1 MLIVKH
7 KSMIGSIYQSI
18 IEVMFAGMSN
28 TNRLNEIWMSPYTYS
43 YELQKQLIMTDAI
56 ASLKKDRR
64 FINFSMFSKSILSD
78 LIS

>member
-18 IEVMFAGMSN
+18 IEVMFAGISN
-28 TNRLNEIWMSPYTYS
+28 TNRLNEIWMSPYIYS
-43 YELQKQLIMTDAI
+43 YELQKQFIMTDAI

-64 FINFSMFSKSILSD
+64 VINF
-78 LIS
+78 

>member
-43 YELQKQLIMTDAI
+43 YELHKQLIMTDAI

-64 FINFSMFSKSILSD
+64 VINFSMFSKSILSD

>member
-18 IEVMFAGMSN
+18 IEVMFAGISN
-28 TNRLNEIWMSPYTYS
+28 TNRLNEIWMSPYIYS
-43 YELQKQLIMTDAI
+43 YELQKQLIMTDVI

-64 FINFSMFSKSILSD
+64 VINF
-78 LIS
+78 

>member
-28 TNRLNEIWMSPYTYS
+28 TNRLNETWMSPYIYS

-64 FINFSMFSKSILSD
+64 VINF
-78 LIS
+78 

>member
-7 KSMIGSIYQSI
+7 KSMIGSIYQLI
-18 IEVMFAGMSN
+18 IEVMFAGISN
-28 TNRLNEIWMSPYTYS
+28 TNRLNEIWMSPYIYS

-64 FINFSMFSKSILSD
+64 VINF
-78 LIS
+78 

>member
-18 IEVMFAGMSN
+18 IEVMFAGISN
-28 TNRLNEIWMSPYTYS
+28 TNRLNEIWMSPYIYS

-56 ASLKKDRR
+56 ASLKKDRIV
-64 FINFSMFSKSILSD
+64 INF
-78 LIS
+78 

>member
-18 IEVMFAGMSN
+18 VEVMFAGMSN

-64 FINFSMFSKSILSD
+64 VINFSMFSKSILSD

>member
-18 IEVMFAGMSN
+18 IEVMFAGISN
-28 TNRLNEIWMSPYTYS
+28 TNRLNEIWISPYIYS

-64 FINFSMFSKSILSD
+64 VINF
-78 LIS
+78 

>member
-28 TNRLNEIWMSPYTYS
+28 TNRLNEIWMSPFTYS
-43 YELQKQLIMTDAI
+43 YELEKQLIMTDAI
-56 ASLKKDRR
+56 ALLKKDRR
-64 FINFSMFSKSILSD
+64 VINF
-78 LIS
+78 

>member
-28 TNRLNEIWMSPYTYS
+28 TNRLNEIWMSPYIYS

-64 FINFSMFSKSILSD
+64 VINF
-78 LIS
+78 

>member
-18 IEVMFAGMSN
+18 IEVMFAGISN
-28 TNRLNEIWMSPYTYS
+28 TNRLNEIWMSPYIYS

-64 FINFSMFSKSILSD
+64 VINF
-78 LIS
+78 